1 MNNEKYNGWTNYETW
16 VINIWVDNDEE
27 IYLTIRD
34 IINSYD
40 WTGKTYE
47 LSKVLQEWYDKK
59 VEKLGLENGVMHD
72 LLTGALSAVN
82 WYELADHYITD
93 YKDEE

>member
-1 MNNEKYNGWTNYETW
+1 M
-16 VINIWVDNDEE
+16 
-27 IYLTIRD
+27 RD

-47 LSKVLQEWYDKK
+47 LSKILQKWYDKK
-59 VEKLGLENGVMHD
+59 VEKLNLENGVMHD
-72 LLTGALSAVN
+72 LLNGALRAVN

-93 YKDEE
+93 YKDED

>member
-27 IYLTIRD
+27 IYLTMRD

>member
-27 IYLTIRD
+27 IYLTMND